1 MPSIRSVQVDHPDG
15 ELFLTTRDIPDPG
28 PGQVR
33 VTVEACGICHSDNAF
48 VTNALPGVTFPLT
61 PGHEI
66 AGRIDAVGDG
76 VPRWRP
82 GDRVAV
88 GWFGGACLYCDH
100 CRDGDFIHCE
110 NLQVPGW
117 QYPGGYAE
125 AVVVPASAIARIPDE
140 FTAVD
145 AGPMAC
151 AGVTTYNSLRRSQAR
166 PGDLVA
172 ILGIGG
178 LGHLG
183 VQFAAKMGF
192 DTVAIARGEDKE
204 PLATKLGARH
214 YIDSTA
220 QDVAA
225 ELRRLGGARV
235 VQATAANAEA
245 MAATIDGLSTDG
257 ELIVIGAV
265 PTPIPVSPFQLI
277 FQSRAVRGHPSGT
290 ARDIERTLD
299 FAAVTGIRAMIE
311 ERPLDDAP
319 AAYRHALSGKA
330 RFRVVL
336 TTGL

>member
-1 MPSIRSVQVDHPDG
+1 MSTIRTVQVDHPNA
-15 ELFLTTRDIPDPG
+15 ELRLTTREIPDPG

-33 VTVEACGICHSDNAF
+33 VTVEACGICHSDDAF
-48 VTNALPGVTFPLT
+48 VTNALPGVTFPVT

-66 AGRIDAVGDG
+66 AGRIDAVGDA
-76 VPRWRP
+76 VARWRP

-88 GWFGGACLYCDH
+88 GWFGGACLYCDP
-100 CRDGDFIHCE
+100 CRDGDFMHCE
-110 NLQVPGW
+110 NLQIPGW
-117 QYPGGYAE
+117 HYPGGYAD
-125 AVVVPASAIARIPDE
+125 AVVVPATAIARIPDE
-140 FTAVD
+140 FTAAD

-151 AGVTTYNSLRRSQAR
+151 AGVTTYNSLRRSSAR

-172 ILGIGG
+172 ILGLGG

-192 DTVAIARGEDKE
+192 DTVAIARGPDKE
-204 PLATKLGARH
+204 PLATQLGARH
-214 YIDSTA
+214 YIDSTT

-235 VQATAANAEA
+235 VQATAANSAA
-245 MAATIDGLSTDG
+245 MAATIDGLSADG

-265 PTPIPVSPFQLI
+265 PDPIPVSPLQLI
-277 FQSRAVRGHPSGT
+277 FQSRSVHGHPAGT
-290 ARDIERTLD
+290 ARDVERTLD
-299 FAAVTGIRAMIE
+299 FAALTGIRPMIE
-311 ERPLDDAP
+311 EVPLTEAP